1 MSYKTLKSFQSRF
14 NVLKILLLSQ
24 FFSTTKG
31 GGEYVFKTIANNLAK
46 NGHKVWVITNNVK
59 GEKYEESENLKII
72 TVKPTLQYSGGLPPS
87 FLQNIQYVINSFKEG
102 RKLVKK
108 EKIDI
113 IHSNNFSPALA
124 GSLISSFT
132 KTPHITTIHD
142 IFSIYDKDF
151 WKKWAEQ
158 SNVSYTNARLVPFF
172 EKLMMRFRFD
182 CIHTVS
188 EATKKDIIHLG
199 AKKPIHVIPNCI
211 EDIESIITEPKK
223 EQFVYLGRL
232 VFYKNIEVIL
242 RAWNIIVKQYPNAK
256 LVIAGDGPHKTKLQ
270 DLAKDLKDNIIFAGY
285 VTPEE
290 KSKILAESNALLF
303 PSLIEGFGLVIL
315 EAFAQNRPVLVSDI
329 PPMSD
334 IVENQK
340 TGYLIDP
347 HDEKKWAEK
356 IIQLIKEPE
365 LSNKMGEEG
374 YKVLKEKY
382 NQEIFYQKLIS
393 MYQTIGCVETM
404 PN

>member
-1 MSYKTLKSFQSRF
+1 M
-14 NVLKILLLSQ
+14 
-24 FFSTTKG
+24 
-31 GGEYVFKTIANNLAK
+31 
-46 NGHKVWVITNNVK
+46 
-59 GEKYEESENLKII
+59 
-72 TVKPTLQYSGGLPPS
+72 
-87 FLQNIQYVINSFKEG
+87 QYVINSFKEG
-102 RKLVKK
+102 RRLVKK
-108 EKIDI
+108 ENIDL

-158 SNVSYTNARLVPFF
+158 SGVSYTNARLVPFF
-172 EKLMMRFRFD
+172 EKIMMRFRFD

-188 EATKKDIIHLG
+188 DATRKDIIHLG

-211 EDIESIITEPKK
+211 EDKEPTMTEPKK

-232 VFYKNIEVIL
+232 VFYKNVEVLL
-242 RAWNIIVKQYPNAK
+242 RAWDIIVKQYPNAK
-256 LVIAGDGPHKTKLQ
+256 LVIAGDGPHKAKLENI
-270 DLAKDLKDNIIFAGY
+270 AKDLKNITFAGY
-285 VTPEE
+285 VTAEE

-315 EAFAQNRPVLVSDI
+315 EAFSQKRPVLVSDI

-334 IVENQK
+334 IITDKK
-340 TGYLIDP
+340 TGFVLNP
-347 HDEKKWAEK
+347 HDEKEWAEQ
-356 IIQLIKEPE
+356 IIKLIKEPDI
-365 LSNKMGEEG
+365 SQKMGEAG
-374 YKVLKEKY
+374 YKILEEKY

-393 MYQTIGCVETM
+393 MYKSVL
-404 PN
+404 

>member
-1 MSYKTLKSFQSRF
+1 M
-14 NVLKILLLSQ
+14 KILLLSQ

-59 GEKYEESENLKII
+59 NEKYQESENLKII
-72 TVKPTLQYSGGLPPS
+72 TVKPTLEYSGGLPPS
-87 FLQNIQYVINSFKEG
+87 FSENIQYVINAFREG

-124 GSLISSFT
+124 GSLISYFT
-132 KTPHITTIHD
+132 NTSHITTIHD

-151 WKKWAEQ
+151 WKKWAAQ
-158 SNVSYTNARLVPFF
+158 SKVSHINARLVPFF
-172 EKLMMRFRFD
+172 EKLMMKFRYD

-188 EATKKDIIHLG
+188 DATKTDIQKIG
-199 AKKPIHVIPNCI
+199 TKKPICVIPNSI
-211 EDIESIITEPKK
+211 EIKVPIEIETKK
-223 EQFVYLGRL
+223 EQFVCLGRL

-242 RAWNIIVKQYPNAK
+242 HAWDIVVKKYPSAK
-256 LVIAGDGPHKTKLQ
+256 LVIAGDGPHKTALQ
-270 DLAKDLKDNIIFAGY
+270 NIAKNLKDNITFAGY
-285 VTPEE
+285 VTSEE
-290 KSKILAESNALLF
+290 KSKLISESNALLF

-315 EAFAQNRPVLVSDI
+315 EAFSQKRPVLTSNI

-334 IVENQK
+334 IIEDQK

-347 HDEKKWAEK
+347 HDEKKWAEH
-356 IIQLIKEPE
+356 IIRLIKEPE
-365 LSNKMGEEG
+365 ISQKMGQAG
-374 YKVLKEKY
+374 FHVLKEKY
-382 NQEIFYQKLIS
+382 NHEIFYQKIIS
-393 MYQTIGCVETM
+393 MYQSVL
-404 PN
+404 